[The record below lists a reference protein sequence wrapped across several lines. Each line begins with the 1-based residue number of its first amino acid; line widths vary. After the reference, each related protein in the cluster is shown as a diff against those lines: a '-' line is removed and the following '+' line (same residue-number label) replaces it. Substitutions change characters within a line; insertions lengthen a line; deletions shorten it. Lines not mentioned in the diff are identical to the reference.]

1 MWFPSGA
8 PIPPRSVRL
17 TVPAYASI
25 ETPRLTADFR
35 PKAEPIPLPPM
46 IDRYGDE
53 VQRALRAA
61 LSRDGPF
68 VYDMLRYYMGW
79 ADENGKPIRAS
90 GGKAVRP
97 TLCLFGCEAVGG
109 AAALAM
115 PAAVALELIHNFS
128 LVHDDIQDED
138 ETRRSR
144 KTVWAVWGKPKALV
158 AGNVMRVVAD
168 TSLHGLLDA
177 GVDSERALAAAA
189 LLTEAYLEMIE
200 GQYLDLAFEGRRDIG
215 MDDYRRMISRKTGAL
230 LRCSLNIGAAI
241 GARDAET
248 VAAFRECGRALGY
261 VFQIRDDVLGVWG
274 EEELTG
280 KPVGSDIRRKK
291 NSYPVVYA
299 MESAEGDDGETIAAI
314 YDKPSVEDGDVERVL
329 SIMDKIGVRERA
341 GVEAGEWADLA
352 MRALARVELPPDAKR
367 EMEDFTHF
375 LMVRDR

>member
-1 MWFPSGA
+1 MPCAA
-8 PIPPRSVRL
+8 PFGL
-17 TVPAYASI
+17 AASRFLLDRFI
-25 ETPRLTADFR
+25 SHLSETPRLSSDF
-35 PKAEPIPLPPM
+35 PTKAEPIPLPRM
-46 IDRYGDE
+46 IDRYGDAI
-53 VQRALRAA
+53 QDALKLT
-61 LSRDGPF
+61 LSRDDSF

-79 ADENGKPIRAS
+79 ADESGAPIRA
-90 GGKAVRP
+90 GAGKAVRP
-97 TLCLFGCEAVGG
+97 SLCLFGCEAAGG
-109 AAALAM
+109 SAALAM

-138 ETRRSR
+138 ETRRNR

-168 TSLHGLLDA
+168 TALHGLLDVGA
-177 GVDSERALAAAA
+177 DSERALNAAA

-230 LRCSLNIGAAI
+230 LRCSLNLGAAI

-274 EEELTG
+274 EEEITG
-280 KPVGSDIRRKK
+280 KPVGADIRRKK

-314 YDKPSVEDGDVERVL
+314 YDKPRIEDEDVDRVL
-329 SIMDKIGVRERA
+329 SIMDKAGVRERA
-341 GVEAGEWADLA
+341 GIEAAEWADLA
-352 MRALARVELPPDAKR
+352 MRALARAELPPDAKR
-367 EMEDFTHF
+367 DMEEFTHF